1 MIEDQIDAA
10 AIMKSFNDISDQ
22 LNAKIDG
29 LAKNMTDGL
38 KQVSNNCLR
47 WFTQLKGHVDQNAA
61 DIVQIKRDVEQL
73 KREQG
78 DVAEL
83 RRENEQLKR
92 QVSDLEKDAEYKT
105 SHAFRLQLVIYNLE
119 EEENENVWDVVRD
132 FMVNNLRIQEQQVDH
147 MPMRDMHRMGKKAEN
162 KVRPIVMA
170 FLMQRD
176 RDFTLKQAKNLRNTN
191 LSLSPHLSSKMV
203 DVKKGLLAIR
213 KDIKENHDRRILAFI
228 GYRSYRPVLLVKV
241 AGKIQE
247 YKRSMP
253 INTLQHSDHQD
264 NRDNHDM
271 GAPQEMDYHG
281 TRDAA
286 LDGCCGFRLLLF
298 KLWHKFDELDICV
311 DLWCLVLS
319 ANNTAG
325 EEGVVS
331 LLQPACLNPAC

>member
-1 MIEDQIDAA
+1 MSEDQIDAA
-10 AIMKSFNDISDQ
+10 TIMKTFKDVSDQ

-38 KQVSNNCLR
+38 KIVSDNCLR

-61 DIVQIKRDVEQL
+61 DIVQIKKDVEQL

-78 DVAEL
+78 AEVAQL
-83 RRENEQLKR
+83 RQENEKLKQ

-119 EEENENVWDVVRD
+119 EEENENVWDVVRS
-132 FMVNNLRIQEQQVDH
+132 FMLNNLKMQVEQVDH

-253 INTLQHSDHQD
+253 INTLQHGDYQE
-264 NRDNHDM
+264 NRDNHGM
-271 GAPQEMDYHG
+271 GAPQDMD
-281 TRDAA
+281 
-286 LDGCCGFRLLLF
+286 
-298 KLWHKFDELDICV
+298 
-311 DLWCLVLS
+311 
-319 ANNTAG
+319 
-325 EEGVVS
+325 
-331 LLQPACLNPAC
+331 